1 MKKKYQVFVSST
13 YEDLKEERLEVIR
26 CLLDN
31 DCIPVGMEQFPA
43 SPMTQMEYIEK
54 MLDDCDYYILILAGR
69 YGSLD
74 SDGVGFTEKEY
85 DYAVSK
91 GIPVLVF
98 MIDNIGNIPSKYCD
112 DDPEKKSKLIEF
124 RERIKS
130 GSNSK
135 LVKFYSD
142 KGSLTT
148 QVVTSIHKCIQDFP
162 AVGWVRA
169 NEIETYSKDMETR
182 LREIVNEELHEHT
195 ASEDDI
201 TEIFNKIFERRKK
214 EYPTIFYGKE
224 PPENAKDGDI
234 FFKIED

>member
-74 SDGVGFTEKEY
+74 SDGVGFIEKEY

-112 DDPEKKSKLIEF
+112 NDPEKKSKLMEF

-148 QVVTSIHKCIQDFP
+148 QVVTSIHKCIQYFP

-169 NEIETYSKDMETR
+169 NEVDMESEEAQSKM
-182 LREIVNEELHEHT
+182 REIALQVQEENTCTDEEFWEVLH
-195 ASEDDI
+195 
-201 TEIFNKIFERRKK
+201 
-214 EYPTIFYGKE
+214 GL
-224 PPENAKDGDI
+224 
-234 FFKIED
+234 